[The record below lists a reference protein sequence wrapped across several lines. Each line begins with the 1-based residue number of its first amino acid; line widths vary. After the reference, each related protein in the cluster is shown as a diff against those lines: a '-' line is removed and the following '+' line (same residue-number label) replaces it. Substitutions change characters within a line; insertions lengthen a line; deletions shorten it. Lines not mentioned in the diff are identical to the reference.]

1 MSTVKVIEDKQG
13 EERQATPTLAL
24 EGSVKYEND
33 PVRLHVTPYFVF
45 KT

>member
-33 PVRLHVTPYFVF
+33 PVRLILFLKREVSC
-45 KT
+45 